1 MGVSFSPSKALRT
14 AQPFLEKV
22 HDCSQAA
29 EGLNLVQPA
38 LQLWTAVLLRTNP
51 TPPVRVPPCGWI
63 RTAVAEPGRGPGALL
78 RPAAAAAPGPAPAGR
93 SGAALAWSVGCAGKN
108 ASGSSHMYLGRTKV

>member
-38 LQLWTAVLLRTNP
+38 LQLWTAVLPRTNP
-51 TPPVRVPPCGWI
+51 TPLVRVPRCGWV
-63 RTAVAEPGRGPGALL
+63 RTAAEPGRGPGALF

-108 ASGSSHMYLGRTKV
+108 ASGYSHMYWGTTKV